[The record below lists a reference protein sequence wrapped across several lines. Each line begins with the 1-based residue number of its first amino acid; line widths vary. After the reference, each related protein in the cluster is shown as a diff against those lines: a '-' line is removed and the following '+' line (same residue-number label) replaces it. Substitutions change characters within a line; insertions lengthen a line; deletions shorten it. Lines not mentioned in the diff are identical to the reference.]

1 MRLADKV
8 WLLNIPE
15 AELLSRRLA
24 QIAER
29 TQSLGAFWNFDH
41 CAQWRQGS

>member
-29 TQSLGAFWNFDH
+29 NAISWRFLEFEH